1 MRGLNGYV
9 RRIVDFSLI
18 GARQQVFRQ
27 GWTHETLVT
36 FLGSTR
42 VDATMTSGPDPSIK
56 VVAIFGS
63 TTIRVPIGS
72 RIQLE
77 GFTLVGSRS
86 LEVRSGE
93 GPEIAVR
100 SYSLL
105 GSVSVT
111 DSP

>member
-1 MRGLNGYV
+1 M
-9 RRIVDFSLI
+9 DFSLI
-18 GARQQVFRQ
+18 GSRQLVFRQ
-27 GWTHETLVT
+27 GWTHETLVS

-42 VDATMTSGPDPSIK
+42 VDATVPSGPDPSIR

-63 TTIRVPIGS
+63 TNIRVPTGS
-72 RIQLE
+72 RIQFE

-86 LEVRSGE
+86 LGVRSGE
-93 GPEIAVR
+93 GPEITVR